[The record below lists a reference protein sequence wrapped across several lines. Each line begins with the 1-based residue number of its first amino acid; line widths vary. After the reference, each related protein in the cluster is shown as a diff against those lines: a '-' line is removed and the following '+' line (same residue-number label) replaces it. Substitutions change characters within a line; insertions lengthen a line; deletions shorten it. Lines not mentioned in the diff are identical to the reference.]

1 MKSPNLNQLSNL
13 NPLSSRWL
21 WPFCG
26 LALFAVLTACGS
38 APPKDRGAQLYVGMC
53 QSCHQSN
60 GQGAKGLYAPL
71 AGTPVPNGDP
81 EEMISWILYGDRPAS
96 LPRGQYSGA
105 MPQFGFLSDQDAAAV
120 ATFVRRSFGNNASEV
135 TPEVVA
141 RVRAR
146 HTAR

>member
-1 MKSPNLNQLSNL
+1 MRSL
-13 NPLSSRWL
+13 NPNRPNNAGSRT
-21 WPFCG
+21 P
-26 LALFAVLTACGS
+26 LALCGSLLLTVLAACGS
-38 APPKDRGAQLYVGMC
+38 PPPKDRGAQLYVGMC

-81 EEMISWILYGDRPAS
+81 EEMISWIMYGDRPAS
-96 LPRGQYSGA
+96 LPRGQFSGA

-120 ATFVRRSFGNNASEV
+120 VTFVRRSFGNHASEV
-135 TPEVVA
+135 TPDVVA

-146 HTAR
+146 HAAR

>member
-60 GQGAKGLYAPL
+60 GQGAKGLYAH
-71 AGTPVPNGDP
+71 
-81 EEMISWILYGDRPAS
+81 RPAS